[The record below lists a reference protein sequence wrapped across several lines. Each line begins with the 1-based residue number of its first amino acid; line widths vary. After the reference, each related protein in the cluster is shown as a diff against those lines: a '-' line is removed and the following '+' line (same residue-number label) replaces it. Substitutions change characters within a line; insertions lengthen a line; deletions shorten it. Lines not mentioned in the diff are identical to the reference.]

1 MLLRL
6 FFSYREGAKKR
17 ASRGTVHHPGELRY
31 TPRRI
36 LGPKMLGQFPCR
48 LLHDLH
54 KEFRYD
60 NILRDHEILQ
70 NMAAA
75 HGGKRTPLVIRE
87 PVPAQPALPS
97 FSFSGDH
104 GNTITFKHPGYPD
117 QFGQNILLTLF
128 AFDHPSGGLHYG
140 TAYVACALVACNA
153 WNGYFT
159 RTRESPRLELDHD
172 DLLLD
177 RVLYFHVPTG
187 TGKYPVYPN
196 FDNWAFPHDDLPPHW
211 PPEMGSERE
220 EVEELG
226 APPSVSTLTAA
237 VLRRDKAC
245 VISKQRDCVEK
256 GHLCPRSEVK
266 WFDLNAMSQYN
277 LNRQLIQDA
286 VVDDISNVIALRSDI
301 HTTFDDRKFIIVPKK
316 GQWVVH
322 FTDLTSD
329 LGRLYHNTPLRL
341 HQDISSKCLLVR
353 FAWAIFPSVMKF
365 LATGAGRMVRMR
377 ITVEDEFREVTRKMG
392 VDEVRSTFA
401 ATRGRSVSPK
411 KRKAG
416 AATGEPGD
424 DDSLLDRPKRTRTVP
439 ASPSSNVSCC
449 TTTSQLPSKRQRL
462 THTPSGS
469 LDKSL
474 LTHLTGNDNA
484 PGNYDET
491 IQYRA
496 QDFQQFKRTWIM
508 QQRPSDPSLY
518 CCDYN
523 AAEAAAKAGIPGK
536 RAWGGS
542 HLCEEC
548 LGVEYRTE
556 DE

>member
-1 MLLRL
+1 M
-6 FFSYREGAKKR
+6 
-17 ASRGTVHHPGELRY
+17 
-31 TPRRI
+31 I
-36 LGPKMLGQFPCR
+36 
-48 LLHDLH
+48 
-54 KEFRYD
+54 
-60 NILRDHEILQ
+60 
-70 NMAAA
+70 AA
-75 HGGKRTPLVIRE
+75 HGEEKTLVIIRE
-87 PVPAQPALPS
+87 PVPAQPALPP
-97 FSFSGDH
+97 FSFSGARD
-104 GNTITFKHPGYPD
+104 NTITFKHPGYPD

-140 TAYVACALVACNA
+140 TAHLACAIVACNA

-159 RTRESPRLELDHD
+159 RTRDGPRLELDYD

-177 RVLYFHVPTG
+177 RVFYFHVPTG

-211 PPEMGSERE
+211 PSAVRSEGE
-220 EVEELG
+220 GVDELG
-226 APPSVSTLTAA
+226 APPSSSTLTAA

-245 VISKQRDCVEK
+245 VISKQGDCVEK

-266 WFDLNAMSQYN
+266 WFDLNGMSQYN

-301 HTTFDDRKFIIVPKK
+301 HTTFDDRKFVIAPKK

-329 LGRLYHNTPLRL
+329 LGRLYHNTPLGL
-341 HQDISSKCLLVR
+341 HQDVSSKCLLVR

-392 VDEVRSTFA
+392 TDEARSTFA
-401 ATRGRSVSPK
+401 TTRGRSVSPK
-411 KRKAG
+411 KRKG
-416 AATGEPGD
+416 DAATDEPGD
-424 DDSLLDRPKRTRTVP
+424 ADSPLQDGPKRRRTAP
-439 ASPSSNVSCC
+439 ATPPSNVSCS
-449 TTTSQLPSKRQRL
+449 TAASHPPSKSQPL
-462 THTPSGS
+462 PHTPPET
-469 LDKSL
+469 LDKPL
-474 LTHLTGNDNA
+474 RTHLTDNDNLC
-484 PGNYDET
+484 GNHHGTMQD
-491 IQYRA
+491 RA
-496 QDFQQFKRTWIM
+496 QDLQQLKRSWIL

-536 RAWGGS
+536 REWGGS
-542 HLCEEC
+542 YLCEEC
-548 LGVEYRTE
+548 LGVEYRDE
-556 DE
+556 DEDCLSAG